1 MAGWGCTLALDIA
14 GHLMKRRT
22 LTCLLAAGAFAWALP
37 AGAQTYPSRPVRI
50 VVPQTPGGASDTLA
64 RVAGQ
69 KLSEMWGQPVVV
81 ENRAGAGGNVGMEA
95 VLAAPADGYTLL
107 MTYVGTQAINGALY
121 KGLPFDPGRDF
132 LPVATL
138 ATVPFVLVAKTGTPL
153 RTVGALADA
162 ARHGRITYGSA
173 GNGSV
178 NHLLGEMFARA
189 AGVELAHVPYRGAA
203 PALQDLLGGQ
213 IDVVFTSLPSVAGQ
227 IRNGTLQPI
236 AVTSR
241 RRAPSFAAIPTV
253 AESGLPGFDVNPWF
267 GLMASRKLP
276 REIAE
281 KINRDVNT
289 VLRQADTAERFA
301 GQGAEPY
308 ATTPAE
314 FAALLA
320 ADVEKWGAVV
330 SASGA
335 KVD

>member
-1 MAGWGCTLALDIA
+1 MTLEKWLVQPGETRVIDLDGI
-14 GHLMKRRT
+14 RR
-22 LTCLLAAGAFAWALP
+22 L
-37 AGAQTYPSRPVRI
+37 
-50 VVPQTPGGASDTLA
+50 
-64 RVAGQ
+64 
-69 KLSEMWGQPVVV
+69 K
-81 ENRAGAGGNVGMEA
+81 VG
-95 VLAAPADGYTLL
+95 
-107 MTYVGTQAINGALY
+107 
-121 KGLPFDPGRDF
+121 
-132 LPVATL
+132 
-138 ATVPFVLVAKTGTPL
+138 LV
-153 RTVGALADA
+153 
-162 ARHGRITYGSA
+162 
-173 GNGSV
+173 
-178 NHLLGEMFARA
+178 
-189 AGVELAHVPYRGAA
+189 
-203 PALQDLLGGQ
+203 GGQ